1 MKRVLS
7 VIMFTVL
14 LISGTASPSFAAMG
28 YYLGV
33 DLLGNV
39 VLGDFDGVDA
49 PDVDPGGGFGL
60 VIGYG
65 LTPFSAIEL
74 NGNVTQHEV
83 QVISGGPV
91 FDATYSGLTLSLKFN
106 LMPDHVH
113 QPFVRLGGGYY
124 LLTIDDP
131 VLSSSTRLS
140 GMGGEVG
147 LGMDYYLFTNF
158 SIGLGVTQRFIRYD
172 KSTRLGQSTTISPSL
187 VGDTTSANINFVY
200 HFGPG
205 YGDLGG
211 F

>member
-7 VIMFTVL
+7 MFILGSL
-14 LISGTASPSFAAMG
+14 LISGTASGAFAASG
-28 YYLGV
+28 YYFGV

-39 VLGDFDGVDA
+39 VGGDFDGGIA
-49 PDVDPGGGFGL
+49 PEVDPGGGFGL
-60 VIGYG
+60 IIGHG
-65 LTPFSAIEL
+65 LTPFFAIEL
-74 NGNVTQHEV
+74 NGNVTQHDV
-83 QVISGGPV
+83 QIVSGGPI
-91 FDATYSGLTLSLKFN
+91 FDATHSALTMSLKFN

-113 QPFVRLGGGYY
+113 QPFIRVGGGVY

-131 VLSSSTRLS
+131 VLSSSARWK
-140 GMGGEVG
+140 GIGGEVG

-158 SIGLGVTQRFIRYD
+158 SIGLGVTQRFIQYN
-172 KSTRLGQSTTISPSL
+172 KFSQFGQSTTLSPSL

-211 F
+211 Y